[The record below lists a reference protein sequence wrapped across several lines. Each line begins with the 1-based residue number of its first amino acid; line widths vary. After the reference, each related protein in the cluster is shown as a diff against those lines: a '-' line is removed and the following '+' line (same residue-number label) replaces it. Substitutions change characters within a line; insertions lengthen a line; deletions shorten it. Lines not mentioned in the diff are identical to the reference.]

1 MDKALKK
8 LNEEKNTI
16 NCDIDMIRH
25 STVTLLM
32 MMIIIMAMANQH
44 IPTSQIKSPP
54 WWGFDSNDKSWGFVT
69 VRFPL
74 LKILMIHDESL
85 KSNFYFVS

>member
-32 MMIIIMAMANQH
+32 MMIIIMAMAN
-44 IPTSQIKSPP
+44 
-54 WWGFDSNDKSWGFVT
+54 
-69 VRFPL
+69 
-74 LKILMIHDESL
+74 
-85 KSNFYFVS
+85 

>member
-25 STVTLLM
+25 STVLLLM
-32 MMIIIMAMANQH
+32 MMIIADSAQTEYCTTFQCLFIRSFVCHTVTGVTSHIYKGINAML
-44 IPTSQIKSPP
+44 IIRGPIKPCI
-54 WWGFDSNDKSWGFVT
+54 F
-69 VRFPL
+69 
-74 LKILMIHDESL
+74 
-85 KSNFYFVS
+85 

>member
-32 MMIIIMAMANQH
+32 MMIINDNYH
-44 IPTSQIKSPP
+44 D
-54 WWGFDSNDKSWGFVT
+54 GFDLVG
-69 VRFPL
+69 
-74 LKILMIHDESL
+74 I
-85 KSNFYFVS
+85 

>member
-54 WWGFDSNDKSWGFVT
+54 WWGFDSNDKSCGFVT
-69 VRFPL
+69 GGFPPL
-74 LKILMIHDESL
+74 NISQYQSEEISPPTMVG
-85 KSNFYFVS
+85 F